1 MKTNTLARELNDQ
14 MTDNL
19 YNNLG
24 EVTKKSIT
32 NTVLEK
38 LIDMIMDETLKPGYS
53 FPNENDMCRQL
64 GIGRSALREAYT
76 ALAAMGFIT
85 RTKSGTTVNS
95 MRQIVSSIPL
105 RYLFRRSDSDEIMEY
120 RIMLESQTAFLAAK
134 YADDAVIAE
143 LEKIIIE
150 MRQNSGT
157 DIARLSQLD
166 INFHFTIAVASNNN
180 LLKNT
185 LAAVTNELERSSYSG
200 YNIDPDNTIRKSIDY
215 HEQIFA
221 AIASHDQKAAKRAMR
236 NHIIDIYTF
245 LRKMIFT

>member
-1 MKTNTLARELNDQ
+1 MNNSTLARELNDQ
-14 MTDNL
+14 MTDSL
-19 YNNLG
+19 YSYLG

-32 NTVLEK
+32 NTVLDK
-38 LIDMIMDETLKPGYS
+38 LIEMIMDETLKPGYS

-85 RTKSGTTVNS
+85 RTKSGTTVNP

-105 RYLFRRSDSDEIMEY
+105 RYILRRSDPDEIMEY

-134 YADDAVIAE
+134 YADDAAIRE
-143 LEKIIIE
+143 LESIIKE
-150 MRQNSGT
+150 MHQNSGS

-185 LAAVTNELERSSYSG
+185 LAAVTNELEHSSYSG
-200 YNIDPDNTIRKSIDY
+200 YNIDPDNSIRKSIDY
-215 HEQIFA
+215 HEQIFV
-221 AIASHDQKAAKRAMR
+221 AIAAHDQKAAKRAMR
-236 NHIIDIYTF
+236 NHIIDIYTS
-245 LRKMIFT
+245 LRRIIFA